1 MGINPKEEIQ
11 QRAVDMYHADWKTSA
26 IAKELGVHAGTV
38 RRWFKKR
45 GIPARK
51 NGADVSKN
59 EEEID
64 MTVESVDGV
73 DLDKLT
79 DEAAKL
85 ARHDARIKE

>member
-51 NGADVSKN
+51 
-59 EEEID
+59 
-64 MTVESVDGV
+64 MESMCR
-73 DLDKLT
+73 KT
-79 DEAAKL
+79 K
-85 ARHDARIKE
+85 KKST